1 MKPIARIDF
10 NLNGVFY
17 EKGDEVKI
25 EDKNELVRLNEKG
38 FINPLSPKE
47 IQNFGKKTIDF
58 KKEASNVRE
67 NTRKYTEN

>member
-1 MKPIARIDF
+1 MKPTARIDF

-17 EKGDEVKI
+17 EKGDEVKVQ
-25 EDKNELVRLNEKG
+25 DKSELVRLNEKG

-47 IQNFGKKTIDF
+47 IQNFGKKTIDL

-67 NTRKYTEN
+67 NTRQYTEN

>member
-1 MKPIARIDF
+1 MKPIAKIDF

-17 EKGDEVKI
+17 EKGDEVKVQ
-25 EDKNELVRLNEKG
+25 DKSELVRLNEKG

-67 NTRKYTEN
+67 NTRQYTEN